1 MNHSAL
7 VRPLSVLS
15 SFLDSTA
22 RDRAKSRLV
31 RTPLEPP
38 LKALRTVWGLRQL
51 WAHPEL
57 HAIYTEG
64 IVIDRVLRRII
75 ERDSCCVDV
84 GCHIGST
91 LSEMLRLA
99 PRGWHAAFEPIASKA
114 EWLRRRFPEVDVFE
128 VALAGT
134 DGTAKFF
141 INTKLT
147 GFSGLQRHG
156 DDGGH
161 QEVEV
166 RTARLD
172 DILSARRRVD
182 FIKLD
187 VEGGELGVLEGATGT
202 LERHRPRILL
212 ECTASSLAA
221 HDVAPA
227 QMFEWLDSHGYG
239 LWAPADY
246 LARGAPL
253 DLPRFITSITYPFQ
267 AFNFFAEPLAARL

>member
-1 MNHSAL
+1 MNHTTL
-7 VRPLSVLS
+7 VHPLSVFS
-15 SFLDSTA
+15 TFLDSTA
-22 RDRAKSRLV
+22 RDRVKSRLV
-31 RTPLEPP
+31 RTPLEHP

-51 WAHPEL
+51 WAQPEL

-64 IVIDRVLRRII
+64 IVIDRVVRRII
-75 ERDSCCVDV
+75 EADSCCVDV

-99 PRGWHAAFEPIASKA
+99 PRGRHAAFEPIASKA
-114 EWLRRRFPEVDVFE
+114 EWLRRRFPEVEVFE
-128 VALAGT
+128 VALAGQE
-134 DGTAKFF
+134 GTAKFF

-156 DDGGH
+156 DDGEH

-172 DILSARRRVD
+172 EILAGRRVD

-187 VEGGELGVLEGATGT
+187 VEGGELGVLEGATGI

-221 HDVAPA
+221 HDVAPT
-227 QMFEWLDSHGYG
+227 QMFEWLAAHGYG
-239 LWAPADY
+239 LWKPADY
-246 LARGAPL
+246 LARGEPL
-253 DLPRFITSITYPFQ
+253 DLQRFVTSITYPFQ
-267 AFNFFAEPLAARL
+267 AFNFFAEPLR